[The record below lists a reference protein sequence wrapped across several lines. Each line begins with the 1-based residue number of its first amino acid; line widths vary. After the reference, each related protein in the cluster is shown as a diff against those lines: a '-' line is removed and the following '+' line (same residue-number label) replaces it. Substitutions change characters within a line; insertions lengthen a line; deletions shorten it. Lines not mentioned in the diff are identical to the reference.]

1 MSGRLTLSLDVDMR
15 GGVLAKLTVKE
26 KLFVVEYLA
35 RCNAKEAAIRAG
47 YSPKTAKVQGAKLLK
62 KPLIEHAIYNLSG
75 KISKKYELERDEILQ
90 QLAYCAT
97 RSGADFV
104 DSDGKLVENVL
115 ELPERAQQ
123 AIDGIKQRVKRYTD
137 PTTGELVEEVQTEL
151 KLVGK
156 ASAIRMAMEHKGL
169 FAPVLHDHKVSIDF
183 HDLVEKLDSQE
194 NVVEG
199 KVQKALEQ
207 KPSRNGNGSVK

>member
-1 MSGRLTLSLDVDMR
+1 MSLDVDMR

-75 KISKKYELERDEILQ
+75 KISKKYELEREEILQ

-104 DSDGKLVENVL
+104 DDKGRLIDNIL

-123 AIDGIKQRVKRYTD
+123 AIDSIKQRVKRYTD
-137 PTTGELVEEVQTEL
+137 PTTGELVEEVHTEMR
-151 KLVGK
+151 LVPK
-156 ASAIRMAMEHKGL
+156 ANALRMAMEHKGL
-169 FAPVLHDHKVSIDF
+169 FAPVVHDHKVSIDF
-183 HDLVEKLDSQE
+183 HDLIDKIQEQE

-199 KVQKALEQ
+199 KVQKALEH
-207 KPSRNGNGSVK
+207 KPSSNGNGKP